1 MAEPA
6 ARKLRVLSEAELD
19 QTFGTK
25 KKLASGGDYGL
36 NVVLLEGDHHS
47 GALGLDDDEI
57 AKLRAGVDDVGT
69 LVIDGNLTSDG
80 HLCVSDR
87 LMCLV
92 VTGNVSCA
100 RLSLFET
107 EMLVMGSLE
116 AKELRDPDE
125 YLEVLGKRQVARELQ
140 YGED

>member
-1 MAEPA
+1 
-6 ARKLRVLSEAELD
+6 
-19 QTFGTK
+19 
-25 KKLASGGDYGL
+25 
-36 NVVLLEGDHHS
+36 
-47 GALGLDDDEI
+47 
-57 AKLRAGVDDVGT
+57 
-69 LVIDGNLTSDG
+69 
-80 HLCVSDR
+80 
-87 LMCLV
+87 MCLV

-125 YLEVLGKRQVARELQ
+125 YLEVLGKRRVARELQ